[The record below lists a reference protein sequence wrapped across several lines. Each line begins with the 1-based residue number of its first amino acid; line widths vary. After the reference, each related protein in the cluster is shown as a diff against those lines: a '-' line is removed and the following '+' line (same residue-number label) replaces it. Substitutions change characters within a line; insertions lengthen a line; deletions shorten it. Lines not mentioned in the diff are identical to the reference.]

1 MSNNVPNN
9 VVVQEETA
17 NNVNVYQDAPNSVTV
32 NEDTASKV
40 VVNQDAPNQVV
51 VKLSTTAGTT
61 RRFVY
66 EQSTPSAL
74 WTINHS
80 LGGRPSITIVDTAG
94 TVVIGEV
101 TYISN
106 SQITVTFTAAFAGY
120 AYLT

>member
-17 NNVNVYQDAPNSVTV
+17 NNVNVYQDSPNSVII
-32 NEDTASKV
+32 NEDTAAKV
-40 VVNQDAPNQVV
+40 VVNQDSPNQVV
-51 VKLSTTAGTT
+51 VKLATTSGST

-66 EQSTPSAL
+66 TQASPAEV
-74 WTINHS
+74 WTIDHS
-80 LGGRPSITIVDTAG
+80 LGGRPSVTIVDTAE